1 MKEDLFQFF
10 WILFEK
16 CIRRCR
22 AAPLSFHPWSWW
34 DVRERLTLGRAQFIS
49 PSIFPSL
56 QYSLL
61 LPPSLQSYIN
71 RPSLQCNLPGI
82 AQYQWESYEWKLVR
96 GVSFL
101 ARGNYYLAADPRVF
115 AGGSLQLSNQNIL
128 QSHFKRFIMFEIL
141 FWGWKRYR
149 NNLLDVTDQ

>member
-34 DVRERLTLGRAQFIS
+34 DVRERLTLSSVHQSINIS
-49 PSIFPSL
+49 QPAILPSSSL
-56 QYSLL
+56 H
-61 LPPSLQSYIN
+61 SYIN
-71 RPSLQCNLPGI
+71 RPSLQCNLPGM

-141 FWGWKRYR
+141 FWGWKRYTGTTCWMLPI
-149 NNLLDVTDQ
+149 NN

>member
-1 MKEDLFQFF
+1 MQG
-10 WILFEK
+10 
-16 CIRRCR
+16 C
-22 AAPLSFHPWSWW
+22 
-34 DVRERLTLGRAQFIS
+34 
-49 PSIFPSL
+49 SIEFPSL
-56 QYSLL
+56 ELMRCEGETDSGPSSVHQSINISQPAILPP
-61 LPPSLQSYIN
+61 PPSLLHSYIN

-141 FWGWKRYR
+141 FWGWKPY
-149 NNLLDVTDQ
+149 TGTTCWM

>member
-1 MKEDLFQFF
+1 MQG
-10 WILFEK
+10 
-16 CIRRCR
+16 C
-22 AAPLSFHPWSWW
+22 
-34 DVRERLTLGRAQFIS
+34 
-49 PSIFPSL
+49 SIEFPSL
-56 QYSLL
+56 ELMRCEGETDSGPSSVHQSINISQPAILPP
-61 LPPSLQSYIN
+61 PPSLLHSYIN

>member
-1 MKEDLFQFF
+1 MQG
-10 WILFEK
+10 
-16 CIRRCR
+16 C
-22 AAPLSFHPWSWW
+22 
-34 DVRERLTLGRAQFIS
+34 
-49 PSIFPSL
+49 SIEFPSL
-56 QYSLL
+56 ELMRCEGETDSGPSSVHQSINISQPAIH
-61 LPPSLQSYIN
+61 PPSLTAL
-71 RPSLQCNLPGI
+71 PSCTRSSIGLHCSAISP
-82 AQYQWESYEWKLVR
+82 ARYQWESYEWKLVR

-141 FWGWKRYR
+141 FWGWKPYR